1 MGREI
6 SLTFCPCFARSTAC
20 LCRSDIPESDA
31 DTRDG
36 VTGDLVSS
44 KGKDEVHPERA
55 LKQAA
60 AAAKK
65 EKVDLDEKTMR
76 QGGGTGNTPTNGH
89 GHMSGHGNV
98 NGLRV
103 KGDE

>member
-1 MGREI
+1 
-6 SLTFCPCFARSTAC
+6 
-20 LCRSDIPESDA
+20 
-31 DTRDG
+31 

-60 AAAKK
+60 AMAAKK
-65 EKVDLDEKTMR
+65 EKVAAVELDDKAKR
-76 QGGGTGNTPTNGH
+76 QGKANPHVNGHGHTNGH
-89 GHMSGHGNV
+89 GRGNV

>member
-1 MGREI
+1 VPELPANIDFTRY
-6 SLTFCPCFARSTAC
+6 
-20 LCRSDIPESDA
+20 SDIPESDA

-60 AAAKK
+60 ATAAKK
-65 EKVDLDEKTMR
+65 EKVAAIELDEKAKR
-76 QGGGTGNTPTNGH
+76 QVKANPNVNGH
-89 GHMSGHGNV
+89 GHTSGHGRGNV